1 MTSTEL
7 SGSRVTAD
15 VPSRFAALQQRFVEG
30 LPARWAAIALT
41 ARGGKLQRAELHRL
55 AGAGG
60 SFGYGALGE
69 AARAAECCSDADMEM
84 ALSKLQAL
92 VLMAISV
99 NQVI

>member
-1 MTSTEL
+1 
-7 SGSRVTAD
+7 
-15 VPSRFAALQQRFVEG
+15 
-30 LPARWAAIALT
+30 
-41 ARGGKLQRAELHRL
+41 LHRL

-60 SFGYGALGE
+60 SFGYGELGE